1 MGTTTTQQQKYLT
14 VRELFHR
21 VLVQFLIM
29 SGSLHGLSVL
39 GPVYLSKHLGASP
52 STVGLAA
59 SAVSIGALV
68 TSVNAGTFIGLF
80 GYKKSASLG
89 AFIVMLSYLLAG
101 STGYYS
107 TEPLVYNATIMQGNT
122 LQGNTTT
129 SLNHVELPTDII
141 VAQVVYCLAAA
152 FIGIGFTFYYL
163 GQHTLISSRVA
174 DSSRG
179 KAFAFTGGFW
189 RISGIFFP
197 LIAGGL
203 GASLGLHVAL
213 MLFSLVP
220 VVAGVLVLTCWPKV
234 PSSSSSTATAAPTA
248 AAPTTPTPTPA
259 TTNAPTQTK
268 PKSCCQIMVEFRS
281 QLFQVGS
288 FSALLSVVRAGRTIL
303 IPLVGLSLNLNIVSI
318 SVAVTAS
325 FVCGVCMFPFSG
337 LIMDRFGRRVNGSIS
352 LTIFGCGLVSLG
364 FAQNVESFVA
374 SAALCGLGNGF
385 SSGLVMTLG
394 GDLANS
400 FGDEKNRGPFLGVY
414 KLVCD
419 IGGVSGPLIAGVVTN
434 AFDTSV
440 SSFLFAIFAV
450 VALLW
455 LRCVVPET
463 RPPTR
468 PETKSKADT
477 SGMSIDEIGVVT
489 NEEEVHA
496 EIEIVSF

>member
-1 MGTTTTQQQKYLT
+1 MGTTSTTQQQRKYLT
-14 VRELFHR
+14 VRDLFHR

-122 LQGNTTT
+122 LQGNTT
-129 SLNHVELPTDII
+129 SPNNFMWPTDII
-141 VAQVVYCLAAA
+141 VAQVVYCLGAA
-152 FIGIGFTFYYL
+152 FIGVGFTFYYL
-163 GQHTLISSRVA
+163 GQHTLISSSVA

-197 LIAGGL
+197 LVAGGL
-203 GASLGLHVAL
+203 GATLGLHVAL

-220 VVAGVLVLTCWPKV
+220 VVAGVLAFTCWPTV
-234 PSSSSSTATAAPTA
+234 TTPATSNAPT
-248 AAPTTPTPTPA
+248 

-303 IPLVGLSLNLNIVSI
+303 IPLVGLSLNLDIVSI

-352 LTIFGCGLVSLG
+352 LTIFGCGLVLLG
-364 FAQNVESFVA
+364 FAQNVDSFVA

-468 PETKSKADT
+468 PETKCKAGT
-477 SGMSIDEIGVVT
+477 SGVSIDRIEVAT
-489 NEEEVHA
+489 NEEGHA
-496 EIEIVSF
+496 EIVVSF